1 MLTYRHCF
9 LNYDKGMQG
18 NDLILIVKIS
28 FKLSKRQILY
38 ISYLLHFK
46 SFFLFMYENIHL
58 KICICF
64 KFKMILSYLR
74 NATAQANKTK
84 YNKSF

>member
-18 NDLILIVKIS
+18 NDLILIEKYHLNS
-28 FKLSKRQILY
+28 LKDKFY
-38 ISYLLHFK
+38 IFHIYYTSSH
-46 SFFLFMYENIHL
+46 FLFMYENIHL